1 MNTNYKI
8 ALAVVSGAA
17 LGAAAM
23 QGLHV
28 QATPKAYSIGEVELL
43 DTSGQAD
50 GPQP

>member
-23 QGLHV
+23 QGLARSSH
-28 QATPKAYSIGEVELL
+28 T
-43 DTSGQAD
+43 
-50 GPQP
+50 